1 MTLRS
6 RSTVRW
12 TLALSTLALCAAT
25 AIAQPAGSP
34 PPDGPSPQAPLN
46 TAQRKAIVNT
56 LAEQLRIR
64 YVYPAKIEPVAKQLQ
79 ARSAKGAYENA
90 QTVEAMGEALNKD
103 LREIG
108 NDRHFR
114 VEFDPEVQTLPVGAE
129 PPKPTRE
136 EIARDREQA
145 AMMGYGITRIQ
156 RLPGN
161 IGYLDLRGFGPTE
174 FVSASYDAAMLLLGG
189 TDALVLDLR
198 NNGGGSPSSVTY
210 LLSHFFAEGDER
222 HLNDIFDRPT
232 GTTREYWTL
241 PISSPR
247 YTKPIAVLTS
257 KNTFSGGEECAYD
270 LQTQKRAR
278 LYGETTGGA
287 ANPGEMVALGH
298 GLAAFVPT
306 GRAINAVTKK
316 DWEMVGVAPDVSLP
330 AADALK
336 AAYLALLEQNA
347 GETKDPELRDQIKDV
362 LARAQAGKIDM
373 PIYTPR
379 RPPAP

>member
-1 MTLRS
+1 MPLPTPRL
-6 RSTVRW
+6 VRRAIA
-12 TLALSTLALCAAT
+12 LATFALCSAAG
-25 AIAQPAGSP
+25 AQPAP
-34 PPDGPSPQAPLN
+34 NDFKPDAPLSA
-46 TAQRKAIVNT
+46 AQRKAIVDT
-56 LAEQLRIR
+56 LAQNLRTR
-64 YVYPAKIEPVAKQLQ
+64 YVYPERIEPVAKQLQ
-79 ARSAKGAYENA
+79 ARVAKGEYNSA

-108 NDRHFR
+108 KDRHFR
-114 VEFDPEVQTLPVGAE
+114 VAFDPEVEPAPAGD

-136 EIARDREQA
+136 EIDRERAQA
-145 AMMGYGITRIQ
+145 ARMAYGITRVQ

-174 FVSASYDAAMLLLGG
+174 FVAAGYDAAMLLLGG

-198 NNGGGSPSSVTY
+198 NNGGGSPASVTY

-222 HLNDIFDRPT
+222 HLNDIYDRPMNS
-232 GTTREYWTL
+232 TREYWTL
-241 PISSPR
+241 PISGPR
-247 YTKPIAVLTS
+247 YTKPITVLTS

-270 LQTQKRAR
+270 LQTQKRAT

-316 DWEMVGVAPDVSLP
+316 DWEQVGVVPEVKLP
-330 AADALK
+330 AADALN
-336 AAYLALLEQNA
+336 AAYLALLEQRVH
-347 GETKDPELRDQIKDV
+347 EVKDPEELDQLKDV
-362 LARAQAGKIDM
+362 LTRAQAGKIDL
-373 PIYTPR
+373 PVYTPR
-379 RPPAP
+379 R

>member
-1 MTLRS
+1 MPFQS

-12 TLALSTLALCAAT
+12 TFALSTLALCAAT
-25 AIAQPAGSP
+25 AFAQPAGSP
-34 PPDGPSPQAPLN
+34 PPDGPSPQAPLDA
-46 TAQRKAIVNT
+46 AQRKAIVNT

-64 YVYPAKIEPVAKQLQ
+64 YVYPNKIEPVSKQLL
-79 ARSAKGAYENA
+79 ARSAKGAYESA
-90 QTVEAMGEALNKD
+90 KTVEAMGQALNKD

-114 VEFDPEVQTLPVGAE
+114 VAFEPDVTTLPPGVE

-136 EIARDREQA
+136 EIDRTREEA

-174 FVSASYDAAMLLLGG
+174 FVGAGYDAAMMLLGG
-189 TDALVLDLR
+189 TSALVLDLR
-198 NNGGGSPSSVTY
+198 NNGGGSPSSVSH

-222 HLNDIFDRPT
+222 HLNDIYDRPT
-232 GTTREYWTL
+232 NTTREYWTL
-241 PISSPR
+241 PISGPR
-247 YTKPIAVLTS
+247 YTRPIAVLTS

-270 LQTQKRAR
+270 LQTQKRAK

-316 DWEMVGVAPDVSLP
+316 DWEMIGVAPDVPLP
-330 AADALK
+330 AADALS
-336 AAYLALLEQNA
+336 AAYIALLDQAA
-347 GETKDPELRDQIKDV
+347 GEAKDPEMRDQLKDV
-362 LARAQAGKIDM
+362 LGRAQAGKIDL
-373 PIYTPR
+373 PIFTPR
-379 RPPAP
+379 KAP